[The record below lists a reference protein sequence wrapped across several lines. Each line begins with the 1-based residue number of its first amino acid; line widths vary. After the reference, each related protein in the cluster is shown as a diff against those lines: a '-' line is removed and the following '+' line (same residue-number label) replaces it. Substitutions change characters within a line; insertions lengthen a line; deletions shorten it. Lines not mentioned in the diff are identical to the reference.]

1 MKNVYLVLAVV
12 GAVLPYVFF
21 LQHFAA
27 AGVGLPAFLA
37 AVFANP
43 AAAGAAADLVT
54 SSVVF
59 WVVLFATGDG
69 ARAWYL
75 VPLNLLIGLS
85 CALPLWLYL
94 RARDG
99 QAADALAGV

>member
-69 ARAWYL
+69 A
-75 VPLNLLIGLS
+75 